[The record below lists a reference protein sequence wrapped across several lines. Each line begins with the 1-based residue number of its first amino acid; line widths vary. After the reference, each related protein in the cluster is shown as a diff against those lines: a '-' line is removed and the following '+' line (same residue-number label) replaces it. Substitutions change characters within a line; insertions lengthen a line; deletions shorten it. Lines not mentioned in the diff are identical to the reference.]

1 LPASRS
7 DAMPDDHAR
16 DLEGAA
22 HAAAAE
28 AGAIKPC
35 PAHKDIF
42 INQGDPDATRHAYA
56 LATVRWKAEG
66 KEAVGDAH
74 KELMAAVDDAINLA
88 ADECPK
94 CVAIRGA

>member
-1 LPASRS
+1 MRANGGII
-7 DAMPDDHAR
+7 MPDDHAR
-16 DLEGAA
+16 DLESAA

-28 AGAIKPC
+28 AGAIKHC

-66 KEAVGDAH
+66 KERSALH
-74 KELMAAVDDAINLA
+74 IKSLWR
-88 ADECPK
+88 P
-94 CVAIRGA
+94 